1 MTFSDEPTVNLLFCL
16 IFHYYKGW
24 LL

>member
-1 MTFSDEPTVNLLFCL
+1 MTFSDEPAANLLFCL
-16 IFHYYKGW
+16 IFHYYKGS